1 MRPLKLLA
9 LSLLFLSGCAN
20 ATPTQPPVPQVAT
33 ARPPSVEGKPI
44 PLDTQEPKYRDY
56 FNKIR
61 EKIKANW
68 IYPYEAGS
76 RGIEGDLNIEFA
88 IAKDGHLQYVKLIRS
103 SGVRILDA
111 AALNAVKIAEPF
123 PPVPDSVAKQA
134 LAINGQFV
142 YRIREKDIR

>member
-1 MRPLKLLA
+1 MRPFMLLA
-9 LSLLFLSGCAN
+9 LSPLFLSGCAN

-33 ARPPSVEGKPI
+33 ARPPSV
-44 PLDTQEPKYRDY
+44 
-56 FNKIR
+56 
-61 EKIKANW
+61 
-68 IYPYEAGS
+68 
-76 RGIEGDLNIEFA
+76 
-88 IAKDGHLQYVKLIRS
+88 V
-103 SGVRILDA
+103 DA